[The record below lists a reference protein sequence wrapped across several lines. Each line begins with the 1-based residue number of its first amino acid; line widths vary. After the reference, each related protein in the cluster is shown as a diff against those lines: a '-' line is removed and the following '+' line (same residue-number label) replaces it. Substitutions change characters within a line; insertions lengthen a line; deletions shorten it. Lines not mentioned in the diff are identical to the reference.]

1 LARVLTTPATR
12 GITRGTATGTAPPA
26 AAVRAGAPVRRGG
39 ILPEVWRGGILPR
52 EPGARSRR
60 WIVLLA
66 AGWLIQVGLRVWF
79 SRHQSMPLANPDETA
94 YLLAARV
101 LAGGPGGDLSFS
113 TLYQGGYPLLITP
126 AFWFASDPGTVY
138 HIVLVINALVSA
150 LILPLGYLTCRRLGL
165 GRPLAYGVATAAALL
180 PAGFFY
186 SEYAMTDAIFP
197 VLTLAWLLAT
207 HTWLTAVSARGRC
220 AAAATSA
227 LLAAYAYSTHARGMV
242 MLAGLAVVGAF
253 VAWRRPG
260 ARFSV
265 LVAGLTGLVAAAA
278 GWALNHHLTV
288 TIYPEGTRSFSSAVR
303 TRLDSVHGVIH
314 VLEMAAGQLWRLVMD
329 SWGIAGIGLVAAL
342 AVILRRDVR
351 PELRLMAALS
361 VGVTTA
367 IGCLTPAAL
376 PLDQGEAWASG
387 RYLDG
392 MIIVFFLAGSVM
404 LLRARMR
411 LILACAAVSAGLFL
425 LAAVTVSVYIGT
437 AVPTSGF
444 GSAFNFAEPAVLTW
458 NWTQANVP
466 LATAVT
472 LVMLAVWLGFAAALR
487 RWRDDGMASGV
498 SGVPGIFGAFAS
510 LSARGVIRVQ
520 LVFWALVA
528 AVSLVAVS
536 QMTSQVSQAGT
547 LNAQAASAIL
557 RASDLK
563 PGEHVAVDLN
573 LSWQLWIPQSFE
585 ISWTALEF
593 FKSASQ
599 PPPAGVSVVEL
610 AWPNGQPAQASWPD
624 APPGWRVIGS
634 DRGYDWVV
642 WREG

>member
-1 LARVLTTPATR
+1 MACAPTTSGSWGAART
-12 GITRGTATGTAPPA
+12 A
-26 AAVRAGAPVRRGG
+26 AAVRADAAARRGG
-39 ILPEVWRGGILPR
+39 ILAARRDGILAGK
-52 EPGARSRR
+52 PGARSRR

-66 AGWLIQVGLRVWF
+66 AGWLIQAGLRVWF

-126 AFWFASDPGTVY
+126 AFWFARDPGTVY
-138 HIVLVINALVSA
+138 HAVLVINALISA

-165 GRPLAYGVATAAALL
+165 GRPLAYGVAMVTALL

-197 VLTLAWLLAT
+197 VVTLAWLLAT
-207 HTWLTAVSARGRC
+207 HSWLTAASARGRC
-220 AAAATSA
+220 AAAAASA
-227 LLAAYAYSTHARGMV
+227 LLAAYASAIHSRGLVMV
-242 MLAGLAVVGAF
+242 AGLAVAGAF
-253 VAWRRPG
+253 VGWRRPR

-265 LVAGLTGLVAAAA
+265 LVAGLTGAVTAAA
-278 GWALNHHLTV
+278 GWALNHHLSV
-288 TIYPEGTRSFSSAVR
+288 TIYPEGTRSLSSTVR
-303 TRLDSVHGVIH
+303 TRLDTVHGVVH

-342 AVILRRDVR
+342 AVIARRDVR

-367 IGCLTPAAL
+367 IACLTPAAL

-392 MIIVFFLAGSVM
+392 MIVVFFLAGAVM
-404 LLRARMR
+404 LLRAGMR
-411 LILACAAVSAGLFL
+411 PILACAAVSAGLFL
-425 LAAVTVSVYIGT
+425 LAAVTVAVYIGT
-437 AVPTSGF
+437 SVPTSGF

-458 NWTQANVP
+458 NWTQASVP
-466 LATAVT
+466 LATGVT
-472 LVMLAVWLGFAAALR
+472 LVMLVAWLLFAAGLR
-487 RWRDDGMASGV
+487 RWRGEGARRVSGVRLASGV
-498 SGVPGIFGAFAS
+498 CA
-510 LSARGVIRVQ
+510 
-520 LVFWALVA
+520 A
-528 AVSLVAVS
+528 AVSLVAVA
-536 QMTSQVSQAGT
+536 QMTSHVSQAGS
-547 LNAQAASAIL
+547 LNAQAANAIL
-557 RASDLK
+557 RAADLR
-563 PGEHVAVDLN
+563 PGEHVAVDLD

-610 AWPNGQPAQASWPD
+610 AWPNGQPARASWPG
-624 APPGWRVIGS
+624 APPGWRIAGS
-634 DRGYDWVV
+634 DRGYEWVV
-642 WREG
+642 WRKG